1 MLEWLELSGL
11 GPHLARFRRRLDKMP
26 NREFS
31 ELGVWGKFSRLALIL
46 VVLGSICA
54 PAIWLLTKW

>member
-11 GPHLARFRRRLDKMP
+11 GPHLARVRRWLDKMP

-31 ELGVWGKFSRLALIL
+31 QLGVAGKFGRLML
-46 VVLGSICA
+46 VLLVLGLLLA
-54 PAIWLLTKW
+54 PAIWFLAK

>member
-11 GPHLARFRRRLDKMP
+11 GPHLARFRRWLDKMP

-31 ELGVWGKFSRLALIL
+31 QLSIWGKFGRLML
-46 VVLGSICA
+46 VQMVLGLVSA
-54 PAIWLLTKW
+54 PAVWLLVK